1 MKEAL
6 KNGANP
12 KDYKLMLARTI
23 TSLYHSRAETEAA
36 ETFFHQAF
44 TRKEIPQDIPDLKII
59 VEKSILQEAAP
70 FLVNDGIISSN
81 SELRRLLSQGG
92 VSLNGEKVSAPDTPV
107 KSGDVLKLGKKRF
120 VKLIL

>member
-1 MKEAL
+1 MR
-6 KNGANP
+6 
-12 KDYKLMLARTI
+12 ARII
-23 TSLYHSRAETEAA
+23 TSLYHSREETEAA
-36 ETFFHQAF
+36 ETFFNQAF

-70 FLVNDGIISSN
+70 FLIKNGIISSN
-81 SELRRLLSQGG
+81 SELRRLLAQDG

-107 KSGDVLKLGKKRF
+107 KNGDVLKLGKKRF